1 MFDLVNTDQK
11 RTIHSERN
19 KTKMSNNNNNN
30 NNKKKRH
37 LKKRPFSG

>member
-19 KTKMSNNNNNN
+19 KTKMSNNN
-30 NNKKKRH
+30 KKKKH
-37 LKKRPFSG
+37 TA